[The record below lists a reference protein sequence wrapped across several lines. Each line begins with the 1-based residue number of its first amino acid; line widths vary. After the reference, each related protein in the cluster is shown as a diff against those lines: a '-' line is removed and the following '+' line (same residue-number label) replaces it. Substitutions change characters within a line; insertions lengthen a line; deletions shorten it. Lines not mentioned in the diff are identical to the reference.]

1 MPSIL
6 IKNPKGLSVSKTGYP
21 YGSGDDDL
29 VRPIK
34 RLIVIFRKSLTRNLF
49 GRLEVIWIYKKK
61 RRPKKGH
68 SPYNIRIVFSKH
80 KMNERELPKLNWY
93 SKSVLIGTL
102 LGDACILASNNRHLI
117 K

>member
-6 IKNPKGLSVSKTGYP
+6 IKNPKGLNASKTGCP

-34 RLIVIFRKSLTRNLF
+34 RLIVIFRKSPTRDLF

-61 RRPKKGH
+61 NETKKG
-68 SPYNIRIVFSKH
+68 
-80 KMNERELPKLNWY
+80 
-93 SKSVLIGTL
+93 
-102 LGDACILASNNRHLI
+102 A
-117 K
+117 